1 MEGDNGTAED
11 TVRFHSLYGEPSA
24 QLVDF
29 LHIERLRSRSE
40 LFDWSIDPHAHPGLE
55 QVMLIFDGGAD
66 VTLDD
71 ETYDL
76 TAPVAIST
84 PSGAVHAFE
93 LEQDSSGFVVT
104 LSAGHLSDLAMG
116 TWIRDQLFGRA
127 IVVPLD
133 TDSGVAPRVGVAS
146 RVKALCEELLC
157 EHDTIDT
164 GRVPTMDALVQ
175 VILIQLARQVEQV
188 AGPPRGPLRDRFRE
202 FRMAV
207 EDHYTE
213 HWPLQRYAELL
224 YMSESSL
231 NRVCRSAAG
240 STAFELIQA
249 RLELEARRRLIYTTA
264 PIHRLAIDLGFLDP
278 SYFSRFFR
286 RRTGMAPNEFRRLH
300 QPS

>member
-1 MEGDNGTAED
+1 MKGAHDTTAD
-11 TVRFHSLYGEPSA
+11 TVQFHSLYGEPSA
-24 QLVDF
+24 YLVDF

-55 QVMLIFDGGAD
+55 QVMLIFSGGAR

-71 ETYDL
+71 TAYDL
-76 TAPVAIST
+76 VAPVVIST
-84 PSGAVHAFE
+84 PSGAIHSFD
-93 LEQDSSGFVVT
+93 LEPESSGFVVT
-104 LSAGHLSDLAMG
+104 LSDGHLSDLAMG
-116 TWIRDQLFGRA
+116 TWIRDRLFGRGT
-127 IVVPLD
+127 VVPLG
-133 TDSGVAPRVGVAS
+133 TDNGIEA

-175 VILIQLARQVEQV
+175 VILVLLARQVEQV
-188 AGPPRGPLRDRFRE
+188 TGPPRGPLPDQFRE

-207 EDHYTE
+207 EDHYME
-213 HWPLQRYAELL
+213 HWPLQQYADLL

-240 STAFELIQA
+240 TTAFELIQG
-249 RLELEARRRLIYTTA
+249 RLELEARRRLIYTTV
-264 PIHRLAIDLGFLDP
+264 PIHRLATDLGFLDP

-286 RRTGMAPNEFRRLH
+286 RRTGMAPKEFRRLH
-300 QPS
+300 QPA